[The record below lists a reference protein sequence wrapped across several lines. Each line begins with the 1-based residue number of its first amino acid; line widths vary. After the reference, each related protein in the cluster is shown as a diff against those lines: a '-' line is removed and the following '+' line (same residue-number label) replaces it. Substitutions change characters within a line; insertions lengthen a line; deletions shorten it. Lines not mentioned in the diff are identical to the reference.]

1 MWKGEVRVRSRS
13 LSWGLI
19 MNVHQNFHILLVI
32 CEVYHRLG
40 EKQDK
45 FFFSVFWGL
54 FITLLALPL
63 LFLTI
68 TVPLCSKRPS
78 FPFP

>member
-1 MWKGEVRVRSRS
+1 MRSRS

-19 MNVHQNFHILLVI
+19 MNVHQDFHILLVI

-45 FFFSVFWGL
+45 FFSSVFWGL
-54 FITLLALPL
+54 FITFSALPF
-63 LFLTI
+63 LFLMI
-68 TVPLCSKRPS
+68 TVPLYSKRPG